1 MTKIDIINDT
11 VAFYSADP
19 KRLRSLE
26 DGNCVYNGINGNHCG
41 VGRYFIDEVKS
52 EREYFK
58 YNYDMGVQDL
68 DAKMPI
74 DTILINEVRGHS
86 IAFGQIFNIY
96 MISESFTMMIIN
108 V

>member
-1 MTKIDIINDT
+1 
-11 VAFYSADP
+11 
-19 KRLRSLE
+19 
-26 DGNCVYNGINGNHCG
+26 
-41 VGRYFIDEVKS
+41 
-52 EREYFK
+52 
-58 YNYDMGVQDL
+58 MGVQDL

-96 MISESFTMMIIN
+96 MISESFTMIIN

>member
-1 MTKIDIINDT
+1 MGIVYIMELMGIIVVWVDT
-11 VAFYSADP
+11 LLLM
-19 KRLRSLE
+19 R
-26 DGNCVYNGINGNHCG
+26 
-41 VGRYFIDEVKS
+41 VKS

-86 IAFGQIFNIY
+86 IAFWTDIQHLHDFGEFY
-96 MISESFTMMIIN
+96 DDEIN

>member
-1 MTKIDIINDT
+1 MGI
-11 VAFYSADP
+11 
-19 KRLRSLE
+19 
-26 DGNCVYNGINGNHCG
+26 VYIMELMGIRC
-41 VGRYFIDEVKS
+41 GRYFIDEVKS

-86 IAFGQIFNIY
+86 IQHLDRY
-96 MISESFTMMIIN
+96 STFT
-108 V
+108 

>member
-1 MTKIDIINDT
+1 M
-11 VAFYSADP
+11 
-19 KRLRSLE
+19 
-26 DGNCVYNGINGNHCG
+26 
-41 VGRYFIDEVKS
+41 VKS

-74 DTILINEVRGHS
+74 DTILINEVRV
-86 IAFGQIFNIY
+86 I
-96 MISESFTMMIIN
+96 